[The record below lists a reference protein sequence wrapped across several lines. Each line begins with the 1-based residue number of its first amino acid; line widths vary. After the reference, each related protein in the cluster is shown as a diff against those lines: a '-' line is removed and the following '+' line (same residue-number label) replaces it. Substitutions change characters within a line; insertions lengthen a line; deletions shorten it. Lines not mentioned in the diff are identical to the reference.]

1 MVNTDFA
8 NKRDLEYSR
17 SFYINYLFNL
27 INIAIPNKIS
37 KTPTTIRTIHKILV
51 NSKSKSEVV
60 TVDDK
65 VEEFVLEVLDVDL
78 VDVLE
83 VLVLDE
89 FVLDVLVL
97 VLDVF
102 ILTAAK
108 V

>member
-1 MVNTDFA
+1 M
-8 NKRDLEYSR
+8 
-17 SFYINYLFNL
+17 
-27 INIAIPNKIS
+27 
-37 KTPTTIRTIHKILV
+37 HKILV